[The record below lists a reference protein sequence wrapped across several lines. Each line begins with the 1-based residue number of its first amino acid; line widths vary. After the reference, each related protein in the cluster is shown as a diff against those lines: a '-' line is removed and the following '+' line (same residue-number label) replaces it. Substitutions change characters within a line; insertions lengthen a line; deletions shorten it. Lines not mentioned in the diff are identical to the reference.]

1 MYQFSYADVQTDS
14 MVDARER
21 ERQLLDRSIEMLQDA
36 KGTGA
41 TSRPT
46 IEAAHF
52 TMRLWTTFIED
63 LGTSDNSLP
72 KELRANLI
80 SIGIWVVRTLE
91 DIRAGRSEDY
101 DGVIEISRIIRD
113 GIQ

>member
-36 KGTGA
+36 KGTGPM
-41 TSRPT
+41 SRDT

-52 TMRLWTTFIED
+52 TTRLWTTFIED
-63 LGTSDNSLP
+63 LGTTDNSLP